1 MRTPSPQVLRE
12 IEQKMDEIVSR
23 AEDTLRET
31 IMLDEDTLERAKR
44 SLKTSQLS
52 NLLNLANETDSVKA
66 LELFIRYQM
75 GRKSGKG
82 WTIPQDRPIGERVI
96 HSFQELAKMAE
107 EIASH
112 QKEISQKEIH
122 IWLVRLY
129 VGSLYRWFVALTG
142 EEGGEGE

>member
-31 IMLDEDTLERAKR
+31 IMRDKDTLEKAKG
-44 SLKTSQLS
+44 LKTQLS

-75 GRKSGKG
+75 GRKSSRSWALPPDG
-82 WTIPQDRPIGERVI
+82 PFGERVI
-96 HSFQELAKMAE
+96 GGFQELAEMAK
-107 EIASH
+107 EIASR

-122 IWLVRLY
+122 LWLIRLY